1 MLDFSRFQVLT
12 FDCYGTLIDWE
23 SGIRQAFKPLLASHG
38 KTLSDDRILE
48 LYAELES
55 ATEAGPFKPYRQ
67 VLEEVVSGL
76 GKRLTFT
83 PTVAE
88 IQSLPLSLHGW
99 QPFPDTVAA
108 LRRLKSKYKLA
119 VISNVD
125 DDLFAATARLL
136 QVSFSDVITAQQV
149 GSYKPSRNNF
159 EVALTRLGVP
169 REQVLHV
176 AQSLFHDIAPA
187 KALGLATVWVNRRA
201 GKQGAGAT
209 RPASVRPD
217 LEVPDLATL
226 AAMAVPEQSPVSS
239 RQPTT
244 S

>member
-1 MLDFSRFQVLT
+1 MFDFARFHVLT

-23 SGIRQAFKPLLASHG
+23 AGILGALRPLLASHG
-38 KTLSDDRILE
+38 KTLGDDEVLQI
-48 LYAELES
+48 YAELES
-55 ATEAGPFKPYRQ
+55 EAEAGPFRRYRD

-88 IQSLPLSLHGW
+88 LQSLPRSLRKW

-125 DDLFAATARLL
+125 DDLFADTARLL
-136 QVSFSDVITAQQV
+136 QVPFSDVITAQQV
-149 GSYKPSRNNF
+149 GSYKPARKNF

-187 KALGLATVWVNRRA
+187 KELGLATVWVNRRA
-201 GKQGAGAT
+201 GKQGGGAT
-209 RPASVRPD
+209 RPAGAKPD

-226 AAMAVPEQSPVSS
+226 AAMAVPV
-239 RQPTT
+239 
-244 S
+244 